1 MYAKLR
7 TNKIAGL
14 LIIGIRFLIGFAFIP
29 SGLVKL
35 IGERFTQLGP
45 ETPIGYFFDAL
56 YQSGL
61 YWNFLGFCQL
71 LTALLLFTQRFA
83 TLGALFFIG
92 IIMNIFTITIS
103 LHFTGTWVIT
113 MLMLFAGIILIAW
126 DWYKLKS
133 ILGLYPTEDEI
144 SRYSSPSTKWQI
156 TGLVVFI
163 VAVGLLLLRRYY
175 FY

>member
-1 MYAKLR
+1 
-7 TNKIAGL
+7 
-14 LIIGIRFLIGFAFIP
+14 
-29 SGLVKL
+29 
-35 IGERFTQLGP
+35 
-45 ETPIGYFFDAL
+45 
-56 YQSGL
+56 
-61 YWNFLGFCQL
+61 
-71 LTALLLFTQRFA
+71 LLFTQRFA

-126 DWYKLKS
+126 DWYKLKP

-144 SRYSSPSTKWQI
+144 SRYSSSSTKWQI
-156 TGLVVFI
+156 TGLVAFI